1 MLRAVRRWLRR
12 QQPLPPP
19 SPDIEMEVQAQE
31 EDVNEKLADMMAY
44 LDSFTQRRDG
54 RHHEVPS

>member
-19 SPDIEMEVQAQE
+19 SPDIEMQVQAQA
-31 EDVNEKLADMMAY
+31 DHVNEKLDDMMAY
-44 LDSFTQRRDG
+44 LESLTGHRDD
-54 RHHEVPS
+54 RHGVPS